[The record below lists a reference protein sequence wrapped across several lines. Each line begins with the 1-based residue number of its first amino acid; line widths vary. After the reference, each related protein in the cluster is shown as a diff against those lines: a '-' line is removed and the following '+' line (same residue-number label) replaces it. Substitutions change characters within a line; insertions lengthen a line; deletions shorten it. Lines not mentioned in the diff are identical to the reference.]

1 MRGGDVSDRQE
12 VLGEYELQFRKYKGK
27 SFWWLLEHDVGYTI
41 FLTKKVEE
49 EERAGEF
56 KPEGPKKDSLISFL
70 EYSRSFQEIEDLIK
84 YLAGRSVA
92 PPVRNEDDNL
102 VGFGINADQTQRDIQ
117 ESRADVYAALF
128 LKKKYVSFSK
138 MYRLQQYLTQ
148 KKSQLQSVSAELA
161 SAGLAASA
169 FHPPGLLTVQLSI
182 YQVKLKYVNLG

>member
-1 MRGGDVSDRQE
+1 MSDRQE
-12 VLGEYELQFRKYKGK
+12 VLGDYVLQFGKYKGK
-27 SFWWLLEHDVGYTI
+27 SFRWLLENDVGYTI

-49 EERAGEF
+49 EERAGQF
-56 KPEGPKKDSLISFL
+56 KPEGPKKDSLLSFL

-92 PPVRNEDDNL
+92 PSVRNEDDNL
-102 VGFGINADQTQRDIQ
+102 VGFGINADKTWRDIW
-117 ESRADVYAALF
+117 ESRADGYAAF
-128 LKKKYVSFSK
+128 ILKKQCVPGSE

-169 FHPPGLLTVQLSI
+169 SHPPGLLTVQLCI
-182 YQVKLKYVNLG
+182 Y